1 VVTNSMTKYH
11 YETPSV
17 SEGEMSD
24 KVIDI
29 YEWRRP
35 VKPGEL
41 PRGCVLVEPTPN
53 EMSEQPRK
61 IKPSEVAL
69 MVVSIALVSLLVA
82 NYV

>member
-1 VVTNSMTKYH
+1 
-11 YETPSV
+11 
-17 SEGEMSD
+17 MSD

-41 PRGCVLVEPTPN
+41 PRGCVLVELSTPTQN
-53 EMSEQPRK
+53 ETGEQPRK
-61 IKPSEVAL
+61 MRLSEMAL
-69 MVVSIALVSLLVA
+69 VIVSIALVSLLVA